1 MRGSECA
8 YWLRLGLL
16 LVCRSLRL
24 SGAWCVGVRW
34 VRLRCFASLPS
45 PDGFPGWGWCR
56 LDGRTNSGS
65 QLVWIHRW
73 LSACEQCWMDFQT
86 VHGP

>member
-24 SGAWCVGVRW
+24 SVAWGVGCVLGV
-34 VRLRCFASLPS
+34 LRCFASLPS
-45 PDGFPGWGWCR
+45 PDGFPDGVGVDRMVGPTVAPSWC
-56 LDGRTNSGS
+56 GFTAG
-65 QLVWIHRW
+65 
-73 LSACEQCWMDFQT
+73 
-86 VHGP
+86 

>member
-24 SGAWCVGVRW
+24 SWALVCGALLGVCVALLRSLRRMDFRVGVGADW
-34 VRLRCFASLPS
+34 IVGPTLAPS
-45 PDGFPGWGWCR
+45 WCGFTAG
-56 LDGRTNSGS
+56 
-65 QLVWIHRW
+65 
-73 LSACEQCWMDFQT
+73 
-86 VHGP
+86 